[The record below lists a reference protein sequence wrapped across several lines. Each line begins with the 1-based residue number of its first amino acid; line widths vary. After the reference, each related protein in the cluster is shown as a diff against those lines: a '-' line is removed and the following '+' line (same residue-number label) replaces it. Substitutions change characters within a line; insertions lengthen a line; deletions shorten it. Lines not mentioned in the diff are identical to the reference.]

1 MEYYLVP
8 TEYKVVHEWKSPAD
22 VNEEAEHCTE

>member
-8 TEYKVVHEWKSPAD
+8 TEYKVVH
-22 VNEEAEHCTE
+22 